1 MAVPAMTEVASSFRT
16 GGTPVPRLPWYS

>member
-16 GGTPVPRLPWYS
+16 GGTPVPRLPCYS